1 MANVYT
7 NYKSNLSTTSLTS
20 VYTVPTAT
28 TAVLKSIRISNKDV
42 NNNCNISLFLV
53 DSDGASYPLETDRT
67 VRAKQSQEILA
78 TGAVH
83 AGFGS
88 VDSSLGSPT
97 PIIFKESE
105 VLKAQAQNGGD
116 LTIIISVL
124 EIT

>member
-1 MANVYT
+1 MANVYP

-53 DSDGASYPLETDRT
+53 DSDGVSYPLETDRT

>member
-7 NYKSNLSTTSLTS
+7 NYKLNLSTTSLTS

-53 DSDGASYPLETDRT
+53 DSDGVSYPLETDRT